1 MTNQEIVD
9 LVDDALPANLSCRD
23 KILDNVFFVLN
34 NELGVDLETDAG
46 CKE

>member
-9 LVDDALPANLSCRD
+9 LVDDVLPATLPCRD
-23 KILDNVFFVLN
+23 KILDGVFFVLN
-34 NELGVDLETDAG
+34 NELGMDLETDAG